1 MKILALDLAALA
13 GWAWSQPEPATVRSG
28 TVRLSPVP
36 VGEEMGAIF
45 CKLHDWLDDQRKV
58 LGVDCL
64 AVEAAITPK
73 AGKSNPHTQMMLIG
87 LVNHAESWAHR
98 NRVPFYTIGAT
109 TARAYVLNDG
119 FAGKP
124 GAIRWCQSQG
134 YDVRD
139 DNHADALVLLAY
151 AEASM
156 RGNSVVGK
164 PLGAKQPR
172 LPLSL

>member
-1 MKILALDLAALA
+1 M
-13 GWAWSQPEPATVRSG
+13 RSG
-28 TVRLSPVP
+28 TIRLAPSP
-36 VGEEMGAIF
+36 VGENLGPVF

-64 AVEAAITPK
+64 AVEAAITPRAGGK
-73 AGKSNPHTQMMLIG
+73 AVSNQHTQIMLIG
-87 LVNHAESWAHR
+87 LVCHAESWAHR
-98 NRVPFYTIGAT
+98 SGVPFYTIGAT

-119 FAGKP
+119 FAGKA
-124 GAIRWCQSQG
+124 GALRWCQAMG

-139 DNHADALVLLAY
+139 DNQADALVLLAY

-156 RGNSVVGK
+156 RGVVTMGK

-172 LPLSL
+172 LPLPQ